1 MRRPEDNS
9 DKGDEKPK
17 QKPENVE
24 FLHIKD
30 TYEMVKYDLFIYLF
44 IYLFQFLRVG
54 RELNASVR
62 VEAPQWSPAFWS
74 YSHPD

>member
-9 DKGDEKPK
+9 DKGNEKPK
-17 QKPENVE
+17 QKLENVE

-30 TYEMVKYDLFIYLF
+30 TYKVVKYDLF

-62 VEAPQWSPAFWS
+62 VEAPQWSPAFWRR
-74 YSHPD
+74 SHPD